1 MVGAEFALTA
11 FEPSDFEV
19 YHLDVFV
26 DLCGANFCKNQ
37 TFPEIT
43 VSQEDELFRKV
54 ATLGRG
60 YTQFFYKRQSG
71 LVTSCVSKKF
81 TIFDKFCL
89 LDLEN

>member
-1 MVGAEFALTA
+1 MVGAELTLTT

-43 VSQEDELFRKV
+43 VFQEEIFFRKV
-54 ATLGRG
+54 ATLGQG
-60 YTQFFYKRQSG
+60 YWSFNHGKSYFLKCSLARRR
-71 LVTSCVSKKF
+71 L
-81 TIFDKFCL
+81 
-89 LDLEN
+89 